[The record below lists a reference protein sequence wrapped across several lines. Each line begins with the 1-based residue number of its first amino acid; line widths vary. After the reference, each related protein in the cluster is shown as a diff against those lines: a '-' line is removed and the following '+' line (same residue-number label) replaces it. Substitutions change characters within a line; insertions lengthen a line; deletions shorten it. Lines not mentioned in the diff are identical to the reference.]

1 MNLDVLLREVVTKC
15 GSDIHFKA
23 GNPPI
28 IRVDGEL
35 RRVDMPV
42 LSSQDCDDIL
52 DEILNETQKRLFT
65 ERKEL
70 DIPYLIPG
78 LSRFRVN
85 VSRERGHVRVVF
97 RLIPMKIPTIREL
110 QLPKVLE
117 EICKKHY
124 GLVLVTGATGPGK
137 STTLA
142 AMVDEINRK
151 SASHIVTIE
160 DPIEFI
166 HDDQMG
172 IVTQRQIGVDT
183 DSFAGALRTVLR
195 QDPDV
200 ILVGEMRDAETV
212 ESAIMA
218 AETGHLV
225 MSTMQTGEAVETV
238 GRILDF
244 FPREK
249 QGLVRTQFAN
259 SLRAIISQRLIPR
272 KEGVGR
278 IAAIEVMIA
287 TKLIRELILEDKDIG
302 KIVKL
307 MEEGKEIH
315 GSQTFD
321 LALYDL
327 WEEGIISQRTALEY
341 STNQQDLNLRFR
353 GFKPGKEVRTAAV

>member
-1 MNLDVLLREVVTKC
+1 MNLDALLRDVVKQC
-15 GSDIHFKA
+15 GSDIHFKG

-28 IRVDGEL
+28 VRVDGEL
-35 RRVDMPV
+35 RRLDMPI
-42 LSSQDCDDIL
+42 LSSQDCEDIL
-52 DEILNETQKRLFT
+52 DEILNDTQKKLFA

-70 DIPYLIPG
+70 DLPYLIPG
-78 LSRFRVN
+78 ISRFRVN

-97 RLIPMKIPTIREL
+97 RLIPMKIPTIVEL

-117 EICKKHY
+117 EICKKQY
-124 GLVLVTGATGPGK
+124 GLVLVTGATGTGK

-151 SASHIVTIE
+151 NASHIVTIE

-166 HDDQMG
+166 HDDQVG

-183 DSFAGALRTVLR
+183 ESFASALRTVLR

-212 ESAIMA
+212 EAAIMA

-225 MSTMQTGEAVETV
+225 MSTMQTGEAVESLH
-238 GRILDF
+238 RILDF

-249 QGLVRTQFAN
+249 QHLVRTQFAN
-259 SLRAIISQRLIPR
+259 SLRAIISQRLVPR

-278 IAAIEVMIA
+278 VAAVEVLIA
-287 TKLIRELILEDKDIG
+287 TKLIREFILEDKEMG

-307 MEEGKEIH
+307 MEEGKEIN

-321 LALYDL
+321 QALYDL

-341 STNQQDLNLRFR
+341 ATSPQDLSLRFR
-353 GFKPGKEVRTAAV
+353 GFKAGKEVRSAAV